1 MMNRRF
7 NKVVTSVVLAA
18 LIATSAVP
26 AAQADRDRNES
37 GRRGD
42 RGKQVYAPGHQ
53 KQRGK
58 QYDRDRGRDRYRGRH
73 VERRRAPERVVRYV
87 YRGPRVVERHYY
99 RDRHRDG
106 HPGIAFLGGLI
117 LGAVI
122 SNSHAHADHH
132 FYADPYCD
140 ARFSSLDAYYA
151 HTRYHDHPQVV
162 HVIEVRTG
170 NWVDSYTW
178 HRGGWRQYE
187 TDRWEC
193 GW

>member
-1 MMNRRF
+1 MMKRNF
-7 NKVVTSVVLAA
+7 KNVLTGVVLAA
-18 LIATSAVP
+18 LIATTVAP
-26 AAQADRDRNES
+26 AAQADRGRHDR
-37 GRRGD
+37 GRD

-53 KQRGK
+53 KNRKQRVV
-58 QYDRDRGRDRYRGRH
+58 RHRG
-73 VERRRAPERVVRYV
+73 PERLVRYV
-87 YRGPRVVERHYY
+87 YGGPRVVERHYY
-99 RDRHRDG
+99 SHRHRDG

-122 SNSHAHADHH
+122 SNAHAAHADHY

-151 HTRYHDHPQVV
+151 HTRYHEHPRVV
-162 HVIEVRTG
+162 HVVEIRTG

-178 HRGGWRQYE
+178 HRGGWRHYQA
-187 TDRWEC
+187 DRWEC